1 MYRYGCLWLEGG
13 LLSWVRLVVSTSRHE
28 DVATMREIVQA
39 DVDFWLM
46 RDLLHLHYS
55 VGLYKSYRLEYD

>member
-1 MYRYGCLWLEGG
+1 MCRYRCLWLEGC
-13 LLSWVRLVVSTSRHE
+13 LLRWIGLVVSASRHE